1 MNHKAFAEM
10 IDSATAYV
18 TIVQDGGFSNAAI
31 SLLCRIEHFN
41 NQIDRPQTSEKR
53 LAAIGV
59 ACEILVEMID
69 FCSSTGIVESRESK
83 ELLANFVDR
92 KNQVEILL
100 KKQTWSEMIGRDLE
114 SSRKKEQEYAQLGVR
129 FEDMFRK
136 RFTILG
142 QQVNDPIQSQ
152 EWQEGWSTVVTEFST
167 RW

>member
-18 TIVQDGGFSNAAI
+18 TIVHDGVFSNEAI

-41 NQIDRPQTSEKR
+41 NQIDHPQTTEKR
-53 LAAIGV
+53 LLAIGV
-59 ACEILVEMID
+59 ACEILVELID
-69 FCSSTGIVESRESK
+69 FCTSTGMEETRESK

-92 KNQVEILL
+92 KNQVESLL
-100 KKQTWSEMIGRDLE
+100 KKHSWSEMIGRDLE
-114 SSRKKEQEYAQLGVR
+114 SSRKKEQEYAQLGIR

-136 RFTILG
+136 RFLLLG
-142 QQVNDPIQSQ
+142 QQVTDPIQAQ
-152 EWQEGWSTVVTEFST
+152 EWQEGWSTVITEFST